1 MKKKWQVYQAN
12 EEQVERLQKEYN
24 LNKLL
29 ATILSNRGIIEEEQ
43 IRKFLNP
50 KRSDFYDPYEMPD
63 MKIAVDRII
72 KAIENKESSR
82 KNI

>member
-29 ATILSNRGIIEEEQ
+29 ATILSNRGIIEEDH

-50 KRSDFYDPYEMPD
+50 KRSDF
-63 MKIAVDRII
+63 
-72 KAIENKESSR
+72 
-82 KNI
+82 